1 MRVMK
6 AGMNL
11 FNHFLWENFEV
22 EWRKGIRESANLVD
36 SNLEND
42 SINDGIVAV
51 YALNLHFINRFEND
65 PGFKQ
70 YLINQIEN
78 DDEIIVSLGQYIET
92 LKGTYIG
99 NTFGSLFNLNKIDT
113 NSIKTELDSTLE
125 YGSENDVNHNEIKI
139 KYLKNRLEV
148 AEAENNFDEA
158 IAIKSLISQLENN
171 IIGMYNLFQKDVPY
185 QRKLLESHNILN
197 SKSIRYIAENL
208 SSFDLYLKG
217 TGSTNLCYLPEP
229 NQKLIYRILQLYPL
243 ETELTHD
250 SAEQN
255 AKFILDSLNISFVL
269 WFEKKNEKEKLSILN
284 TEYEF
289 VLNDFEINKF
299 ADFHGRSKLIGLT
312 HILYN
317 SNYFFEAKALYEYL
331 LKNAKDDVEKRI
343 FISNCAVCYRETGQY
358 KLAVQSHLQEYNM
371 LCESENEGKDLFI
384 GLYGFIPKNDPIF
397 NDLRRSKAI
406 ALKNIGENYLYLN
419 DEDTAR
425 DKFDEAIEIAK
436 AMDDEYKLNI
446 YFNLAYAHQRNY
458 NYVEENYLLVKCV
471 DLLKKISENELKS
484 SIKEEVINRLK
495 IHAKCFDIT
504 SSNTDKNTCLKELE
518 MRERFTHANK
528 IIDIGN
534 MLFDT
539 FQFSRSIDYYKR
551 ANQILE
557 SDYLNYRISY
567 CYFTLYLQN
576 ITNNDNTKRLEY
588 LKNSKKYLAGIDP
601 KNRFKSNNKYAL
613 LLMALTYIGDSLEIG
628 NDKSLLIGL
637 EGLKKH
643 ILLMY
648 SINSENHDDILA
660 SLKQCLIFSLQLKR
674 KELLIKIF
682 GEILNETK
690 KHEKLTSPHCLIGMA
705 FIEFFIDDL
714 ATYYLDEGF
723 NEAKNKSDILDLLDS
738 KAHTN
743 LTISSTK
750 KAVDHYKNAV
760 LIDTNDSDL
769 WFRLSLAYSGSLQ
782 FTKAKNAMQKALDI
796 MPKEMSEYSIGTKLV
811 VQFEEMMNKQI
822 DLESIDEQIVKDTLI
837 SAEKEMLD
845 SKDTDYSGSLM
856 KYSKAIQIIMADNVY
871 TKIHKKILMCNSKD
885 AVNEYK
891 DNMDNHH
898 LFIKLLDKNK
908 SPGLGD
914 WSFIKKDIKQS
925 GNEEISVSIK
935 HELTYI
941 LDMDLMDSL
950 ESLSKILQV
959 VRNKGTHED
968 VIGHKRAIEIR
979 KKAIPHLN
987 KIIDYFYD

>member
-1 MRVMK
+1 MVMRVMK

-22 EWRKGIRESANLVD
+22 EWRKEIRESANLVD
-36 SNLEND
+36 SDHEND
-42 SINDGIVAV
+42 SINDGTVAV
-51 YALNLHFINRFEND
+51 YALNLHFINRFEKD

-92 LKGTYIG
+92 LKRTYIG
-99 NTFGSLFNLNKIDT
+99 NTFGSLFNLDKIGT
-113 NSIKTELDSTLE
+113 NSIKTELDTTLE
-125 YGSENDVNHNEIKI
+125 YESENDVNHNEIKI

-148 AEAENNFDEA
+148 AEAENNLDEA

-171 IIGMYNLFQKDVPY
+171 PIGMYDLFQKDIPY
-185 QRKLLESHNILN
+185 QRKLLKGHNILN
-197 SKSIRYIAENL
+197 SKHIRYIAENL

-243 ETELTHD
+243 EAELTHD
-250 SAEQN
+250 SVEQN

-289 VLNDFEINKF
+289 VLDDFEINKF

-312 HILYN
+312 KILYDT
-317 SNYFFEAKALYEYL
+317 NYFFEAKALYEYL
-331 LKNAKDDVEKRI
+331 LKNAENNVEKRI
-343 FISNCAVCYRETGQY
+343 FLSNYSVCYREIGQY
-358 KLAVQSHLQEYNM
+358 KLAIQSHSQEYNM
-371 LCESENEGKDLFI
+371 LCESENEAKDLFI
-384 GLYGFIPKNDPIF
+384 GLYGFIPKNDPTF

-406 ALKNIGENYLYLN
+406 ALKNIGENYLYLS
-419 DEDTAR
+419 DEDNAR
-425 DKFDEAIEIAK
+425 EKFDEAIEIVK
-436 AMDDEYKLNI
+436 AMDNEYKLNI
-446 YFNLAYAHQRNY
+446 YFNLACAYQRNY

-471 DLLKKISENELKS
+471 DLLKKISDNELKT
-484 SIKEEVINRLK
+484 IKEDVINRLK
-495 IHAKCFDIT
+495 KHAKCFDMP

-518 MRERFTHANK
+518 MRERYTHANK

-557 SDYLNYRISY
+557 SDYLNYKISY

-576 ITNNDNTKRLEY
+576 ITNNNTTIRLEY
-588 LKNSKKYLAGIDP
+588 LKNSQKYLVEIDP
-601 KNRFKSNNKYAL
+601 KNWFKSNNKYVL
-613 LLMALTYIGDSLEIG
+613 LLRAFTYIWDGLEIK
-628 NDKSLLIGL
+628 NEKSLLFGFEI
-637 EGLKKH
+637 LKKH
-643 ILLMY
+643 IMLMY
-648 SINSENHDDILA
+648 SINSEKHDDILA
-660 SLKQCLIFSLQLKR
+660 SLRQCLIFSLQLKR
-674 KELLIKIF
+674 KELIIRIF
-682 GEILNETK
+682 DEILNETK

-714 ATYYLDEGF
+714 ASYYLDEGF
-723 NEAKNKSDILDLLDS
+723 KEAKNKSELLDLLDS

-750 KAVDHYKNAV
+750 KAVDHYKNIV
-760 LIDTNDSDL
+760 LIDPNDYDL

-782 FTKAKNAMQKALDI
+782 FTKAKNAMQKALEI
-796 MPKEMSEYSIGTKLV
+796 MPKEISEYSTGTILL

-822 DLESIDEQIVKDTLI
+822 DLESIDEQKVKDTLI

-845 SKDTDYSGSLM
+845 SENTDYSGSLM
-856 KYSKAIQIIMADNVY
+856 KYSKAIQIIMAKNAH
-871 TKIHKKILMCNSKD
+871 TIIREKILMCNSKD

-891 DNMDNHH
+891 DNMDYRH

-914 WSFIKKDIKQS
+914 WRFIKKDIKQS

-950 ESLSKILQV
+950 ESLGKTLQV

-968 VIGHKRAIEIR
+968 VIGIKRAIAIR
-979 KKAIPHLN
+979 KKAIPHIN
-987 KIIDYFYD
+987 IIIDHFY